1 MSKKSRLGYIRKIQ
15 HVKYV
20 EQMVVERR
28 GKVISSAL
36 MYGKVNSIDRELFI
50 KYNDYLMQLRSK

>member
-1 MSKKSRLGYIRKIQ
+1 MGKKSRLGYIRRIQ

-28 GKVISSAL
+28 SKVISSAL

>member
-1 MSKKSRLGYIRKIQ
+1 MSKKSRLGYIRRIQ
-15 HVKYV
+15 HIKYV

-28 GKVISSAL
+28 SKVISSAL